1 MVAEVSI
8 RNVIWHQKAQQEFDS
23 TLQWCRFR
31 FGERIATKFYRQTKS
46 REKMLSIFPYMGPIE
61 ESLSDLPIPYRY
73 LLVHQHFKLIYYVDE
88 SQSELHI
95 VDFWDVRRDPKQL
108 TIDNG

>member
-1 MVAEVSI
+1 MAAKVS
-8 RNVIWHQKAQQEFDS
+8 VIWRDKAKDGFNKS
-23 TLQWCRFR
+23 VQWCVQE
-31 FGERIATKFYRQTKS
+31 FGERVAANFYRRVKQEVG
-46 REKMLSIFPYMGPIE
+46 RLAYAPYIG
-61 ESLSDLPIPYRY
+61 SLELLLPGNVRSYRS
-73 LLVHQHFKLIYYVDE
+73 LPVRPHFRLIYYVDE

>member
-1 MVAEVSI
+1 MQINIEPKAETQILSAYAWGITEFGVLVADRFLANIQHDIQLLSI
-8 RNVIWHQKAQQEFDS
+8 YPYIGFIE
-23 TLQWCRFR
+23 
-31 FGERIATKFYRQTKS
+31 ERLADKS
-46 REKMLSIFPYMGPIE
+46 RSYR
-61 ESLSDLPIPYRY
+61 SLPVRP
-73 LLVHQHFKLIYYVDE
+73 HFRLIYYVDE